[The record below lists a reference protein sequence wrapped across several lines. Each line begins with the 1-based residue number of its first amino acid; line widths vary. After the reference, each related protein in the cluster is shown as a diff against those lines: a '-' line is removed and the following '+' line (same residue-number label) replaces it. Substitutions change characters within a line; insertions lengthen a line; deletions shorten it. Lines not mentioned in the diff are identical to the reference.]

1 MRRSSVR
8 PRKGWFGV
16 DHELR
21 AALGLE
27 LNIGMHMAD
36 AHLGAATDALKYR
49 VIPSLEADAFEI
61 VGDSQVAVAAA
72 TETLLDD
79 GRDFWRE
86 PGLNMAFQS
95 YVSELVYQ
103 RTTYSYIQFSETDP
117 VALERIDWLAPETI
131 TKVKRGGTQCYEQ
144 YIRKELTDGRGP
156 VCFTFDEDEVW
167 ELTWPFP
174 WPSGAISPYRAALQ
188 VGLKEDRLME
198 SVSLPVRAQT
208 QPEESFVTFARARH
222 NAYRDALAE
231 TRLIAAKAGDLLF
244 YMAANEPITQYFEI
258 KRLTRN
264 EIAVCE
270 MRDYLIREFNR
281 QVLTQWAS
289 RNNWGNLALVSRAK
303 LFSARDWADIWSGF
317 EDRSLSYDDVVELI
331 RANQD
336 AARSIGRD

>member
-1 MRRSSVR
+1 
-8 PRKGWFGV
+8 
-16 DHELR
+16 
-21 AALGLE
+21 
-27 LNIGMHMAD
+27 MHMAD
-36 AHLGAATDALKYR
+36 AHLGAATNALKYR
-49 VIPSLEADAFEI
+49 VIPSLEAEAFEI

-72 TETLLDD
+72 TQTLLND

-131 TKVKRGGTQCYEQ
+131 TKLKRGDTQYYEQ
-144 YIRKELTDGRGP
+144 YIRKELTEGRGP
-156 VCFTFDEDEVW
+156 IGFTFDEDEIW
-167 ELTWPFP
+167 ELTWPFA
-174 WPSGAISPYRAALQ
+174 WPPGDISPYRAALQ

-208 QPEESFVTFARARH
+208 QPEESFITFARARH

-231 TRLIAAKAGDLLF
+231 TRLLAAKAGDLLF
-244 YMAANEPITQYFEI
+244 YMAADEPITQYFEI

-264 EIAVCE
+264 ERAVCE

-281 QVLTQWAS
+281 QVLTRWAS

>member
-1 MRRSSVR
+1 
-8 PRKGWFGV
+8 
-16 DHELR
+16 
-21 AALGLE
+21 
-27 LNIGMHMAD
+27 MHMAD

-61 VGDSQVAVAAA
+61 VGDSQAAVAAA
-72 TETLLDD
+72 TETLLD
-79 GRDFWRE
+79 GGSDFWRE
-86 PGLNMAFQS
+86 PSINMAFQS
-95 YVSELVYQ
+95 YVSQLVYQ

-117 VALERIDWLAPETI
+117 VALERIDWLTPETI
-131 TKVKRGGTQCYEQ
+131 TKIKRGGTQHYEQ
-144 YIRKELTDGRGP
+144 FIRKELTEGRGP

-174 WPSGAISPYRAALQ
+174 WPPGAISPYRAALQ

-208 QPEESFVTFARARH
+208 QPEEFFITFARARH
-222 NAYRDALAE
+222 NAYRDALTE
-231 TRLIAAKAGDLLF
+231 TRLLAAKASDRLF

-281 QVLTQWAS
+281 QVLMRWAN
-289 RNNWGNLALVSRAK
+289 RNQWGNLALVSRAK
-303 LFSARDWADIWSGF
+303 LLSARDWADVWSGF

-336 AARSIGRD
+336 AARAVGRD